1 MSYDST
7 FFKIFET
14 KIGEYPYLDSYD
26 IPFGWLNNIFKS
38 KWKWHSEFKFFFL
51 IWISDYI
58 ISDVVYIM
66 TNEKCFNQIL
76 TYRIRIL
83 KTFTSID
90 VIEYEILKL

>member
-1 MSYDST
+1 
-7 FFKIFET
+7 
-14 KIGEYPYLDSYD
+14 
-26 IPFGWLNNIFKS
+26 
-38 KWKWHSEFKFFFL
+38 
-51 IWISDYI
+51 
-58 ISDVVYIM
+58 M

>member
-38 KWKWHSEFKFFFL
+38 KWKWHSEFKFFFSNL
-51 IWISDYI
+51 NFWLY
-58 ISDVVYIM
+58 YKWRIM